1 MNADLVDGWL
11 GLGLANEKKGNK
23 DAAIE
28 AYNRALGVDMS
39 NATAKEAIARLS
51 GQTKGGSGLFGTKL
65 F

>member
-11 GLGLANEKKGNK
+11 GLGQANEKKGAK

-28 AYNRALGVDMS
+28 AYNRALAVDVN
-39 NATAKEAIARLS
+39 NAAAREALARLN
-51 GQTKGGSGLFGTKL
+51 GETKSDGGLFKKL